1 MPKIRL
7 TSDVLKQKAG
17 EVMQCHDDQQ
27 EIIKSIANLI
37 NDVVADW
44 EGEAQKGFIN
54 AFESV
59 KPTYEKFGV
68 DMSAFAD
75 FLNNYAGTM
84 EYLDVGG
91 REDIVSRAST
101 VSAS

>member
-17 EVMQCHDDQQ
+17 EVMQCHDEQQ

-59 KPTYEKFGV
+59 RPTYEKFGI

-91 REDIVSRAST
+91 REDIAKRATGISH
-101 VSAS
+101 A